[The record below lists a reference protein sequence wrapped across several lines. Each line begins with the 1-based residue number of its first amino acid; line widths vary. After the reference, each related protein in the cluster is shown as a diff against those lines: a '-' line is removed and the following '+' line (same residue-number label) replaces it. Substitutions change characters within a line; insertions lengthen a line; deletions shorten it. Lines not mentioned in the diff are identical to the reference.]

1 MTKDELALRDARVF
15 LHQSSSSPVLASLRH
30 VEGVWIEQ
38 SDGRRLI
45 DLHGNTAHLLGHGN
59 PEIRE
64 ALIAQLEEMPF
75 CPRRYTNRP
84 AVKLAEAL
92 ADRWP
97 GGSAGVLLAPSGSDA
112 IEIAMRLARACTGRF
127 ETISIDGSYHG
138 NGFGALGLSES
149 ALDPRLGPHL
159 PGRHHV
165 APYWRDGGA
174 ERMIEEIRR
183 AFSNSATG
191 ICAVI
196 AEPMRS
202 NCHVPPAWLWPEVRQ
217 LCDAHGALLIFD
229 EIPSGLGRTGRFF
242 AFEHFGVCPD
252 IAVLGK
258 SLGGG
263 MLPLAAVIAD
273 RKVDVAP
280 ELDVGHYTH
289 EKNPLLA
296 RAGLTTLNIVARDKL
311 EQRAEQIG
319 LRLREGLA
327 TIARTRGIEV
337 TPRGLGALL
346 AVAFPGSPE
355 EEDGGLVARCH
366 AAGLSTTK
374 KGRWSVGLSL
384 PLTASD
390 AEVDETLARF
400 DAMASSL
407 AG

>member
-1 MTKDELALRDARVF
+1 
-15 LHQSSSSPVLASLRH
+15 
-30 VEGVWIEQ
+30 
-38 SDGRRLI
+38 
-45 DLHGNTAHLLGHGN
+45 
-59 PEIRE
+59 
-64 ALIAQLEEMPF
+64 
-75 CPRRYTNRP
+75 
-84 AVKLAEAL
+84 
-92 ADRWP
+92 
-97 GGSAGVLLAPSGSDA
+97 
-112 IEIAMRLARACTGRF
+112 
-127 ETISIDGSYHG
+127 
-138 NGFGALGLSES
+138 
-149 ALDPRLGPHL
+149 
-159 PGRHHV
+159 
-165 APYWRDGGA
+165 
-174 ERMIEEIRR
+174 MIEEIRR